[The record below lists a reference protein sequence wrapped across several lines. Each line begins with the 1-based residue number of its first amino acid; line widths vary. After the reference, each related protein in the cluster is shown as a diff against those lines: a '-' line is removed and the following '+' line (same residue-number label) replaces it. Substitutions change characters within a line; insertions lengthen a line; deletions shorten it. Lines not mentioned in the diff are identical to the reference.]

1 MTLKMDEYNFAKN
14 LELVKIKKN
23 TFYFT
28 VMMIFLRCKH
38 LTALKVLLLS
48 TVSEMHMK
56 HAKHW

>member
-1 MTLKMDEYNFAKN
+1 MDEYNFAKN

-56 HAKHW
+56 HAKH